1 MPKLTDNGLAFKEE
15 NNGNW
20 QESFILANQTPVV
33 IMRGNPIFVTSS
45 ENDLG
50 PGRVV
55 EWPDGNAVVVEYF
68 DSPARTQQPRESVQK
83 KSLSSYSLDEQT
95 RVYHEDPQ
103 TYRWSVGRVIGI
115 VEDRVFV
122 RYPNDKKAMVPYA
135 ELRIRWHRPIDD
147 PTSHLGFRLNE
158 TPYWH
163 SGRAGFMRSL
173 VSQRAAC
180 AGMRGLLSSVID
192 LEVHQLGVV
201 RRVLGDPTQRY
212 LLADEVGLGKTIE
225 SGVLI
230 RQYVLDYPEA
240 HRALVIVPEALV
252 EQWRAELRS
261 KFLLGDHLDKTI
273 HVVPSHD
280 LTSIEKAGRN
290 AKMVVIDEAHHL
302 CAWATSSDGRERQIF
317 ETVRFITESPKQR
330 LLLLSATPVLHNEQ
344 GFLAMLHLLD
354 PTVYRLEDLEAF
366 RDRVYRRQ
374 ELAEVLF
381 ALNENESNYFL
392 GDAVD
397 RLSGFFPQDR
407 RLCALLKSLRTLIDA
422 DVAEDDADRV
432 QTIRSI
438 RVHVS
443 ETYRLHRRM
452 LRNRRTEVTRPLTPG
467 RDGLATYNWSDPSQ
481 VRVEEQLSRWRAEA
495 ALDDSDVAD
504 SQASRDRGS
513 LAILLAEAAL
523 ADHLA
528 LDAIIGARLSEIV
541 SYFDQLALTSE
552 DIRVIREAPKF
563 ESESAILRELQSLL
577 LDVDSNLRFQ
587 RITQVVKDL
596 LAGQAGDVEPLLA
609 SKIVVFTSYPATAD
623 RLYQR
628 LRISLGDRVL
638 RHSLSSQGGTPATEW
653 MRFRSDPRCDV
664 LVCDRRAEEGL
675 NLQGGRA
682 VLLHYDLPF
691 SPNRIEQRMGRLD
704 RFGVGKAVRSVAF
717 VTEGSGLQSAWCNCL
732 DQAFRVFN
740 RSVATLQYV
749 IEEELRR
756 FAEEFLVAGVDAVV
770 DLTSRMGGE
779 SGTIEREFK
788 RIRAQDELDAF
799 ELHDEDDLQ
808 FHRELVELDRVSHE
822 HRAATESWLLKR
834 LQFKRWGESGSD
846 DEVARYWHFCDENKG
861 QGTLLPIGD
870 FRQRFPNACD
880 LNKQP
885 RHWTQTSA
893 TFPMTFDRQIAQR
906 RSVRLARLGEPL
918 LDGLERYLRWDDR
931 GVCFAMW
938 RYRPQMSLKES
949 PELIFRFDFL
959 VDANINQCLQLLSRW
974 PHSTPEAIRRLAD
987 ELFPP
992 IPRTIWLDSDL
1003 QPISDEQLLTVLEQ
1017 PYRRDADVREPN
1029 LGRDVN
1035 LHGDRWLVVNDQYDP
1050 DVWISLCERARE
1062 VAEASLHEQLNS
1074 RELTECRANRAQR
1087 RSEILFTQLEGR
1099 LLHLS
1104 DRASAVAQ
1112 QELDFE
1118 RTFSETLIA
1127 GIRSPSVQLDA
1138 IGAVFL
1144 SRHDPF
1150 AALPD
1155 ARTFRDNDEES
1166 WT

>member
-1 MPKLTDNGLAFKEE
+1 
-15 NNGNW
+15 
-20 QESFILANQTPVV
+20 
-33 IMRGNPIFVTSS
+33 MRGKPFFVTSS

-55 EWPDGNAVVVEYF
+55 EWPDGSTAVVEYF
-68 DSPARTQQPRESVQK
+68 DSPARTQQPRETVQK
-83 KSLSSYSLDEQT
+83 KSLSSYPLDEQT

-147 PTSHLGFRLNE
+147 PTAHLGFRLNE

-230 RQYVLDYPEA
+230 RQYVLDYPDA
-240 HRALVIVPEALV
+240 HRVLVIVPEALV
-252 EQWRAELRS
+252 EQWRAELRN

-280 LTSIEKAGRN
+280 LASIVKAGGS
-290 AKMVVIDEAHHL
+290 AKMVVIDEAHHV

-317 ETVRFITESPKQR
+317 ETVRSITESPKQR

-354 PTVYRLEDLEAF
+354 PTVYRLDDLEAF
-366 RDRVYRRQ
+366 RDRVSRRQ

-381 ALNENESNYFL
+381 ALNENESNFFL
-392 GDAVD
+392 SDAVD
-397 RLSGFFPQDR
+397 RLTGFFPQDQ
-407 RLCALLKSLRTLIDA
+407 RLSALLRTLRTLIDA

-467 RDGLATYNWSDPSQ
+467 RDGLATCNWSDPAQ

-495 ALDDSDVAD
+495 ALEDSDVAD

-528 LDAIIGARLSEIV
+528 LDAIIGARLGEIV
-541 SYFDQLALTSE
+541 SYFDQLSLTSE
-552 DIRVIREAPKF
+552 DIRVIREAPRF

-587 RITQVVKDL
+587 RITQVIKDL

-609 SKIVVFTSYPATAD
+609 AKIVVFTSYPATAD

-628 LRISLGDRVL
+628 LRMSFGDRVV

-653 MRFRSDPRCDV
+653 MRFRSDPQCDV

-756 FAEEFLVAGVDAVV
+756 FAKEFLVAGVDAVV

-779 SGTIEREFK
+779 SGIIEREFK

-808 FHRELVELDRVSHE
+808 FHRELVELDRVSHQ
-822 HRAATESWLLKR
+822 HRAAAESWMLRR
-834 LQFKRWGESGSD
+834 LQFKRWGETGPD

-870 FRQRFPNACD
+870 FRKRFPNACD
-880 LNKQP
+880 SNKEP
-885 RHWTQTSA
+885 RHWTQTAAS
-893 TFPMTFDRQIAQR
+893 FPMTFDRQIAQR

-931 GVCFAMW
+931 GICFAMW
-938 RYRPQMSLKES
+938 RYRRRVNALGFDLPEFETCQSL
-949 PELIFRFDFL
+949 
-959 VDANINQCLQLLSRW
+959 
-974 PHSTPEAIRRLAD
+974 
-987 ELFPP
+987 
-992 IPRTIWLDSDL
+992 
-1003 QPISDEQLLTVLEQ
+1003 
-1017 PYRRDADVREPN
+1017 
-1029 LGRDVN
+1029 
-1035 LHGDRWLVVNDQYDP
+1035 
-1050 DVWISLCERARE
+1050 
-1062 VAEASLHEQLNS
+1062 
-1074 RELTECRANRAQR
+1074 
-1087 RSEILFTQLEGR
+1087 
-1099 LLHLS
+1099 
-1104 DRASAVAQ
+1104 
-1112 QELDFE
+1112 
-1118 RTFSETLIA
+1118 
-1127 GIRSPSVQLDA
+1127 
-1138 IGAVFL
+1138 
-1144 SRHDPF
+1144 
-1150 AALPD
+1150 AA
-1155 ARTFRDNDEES
+1155 
-1166 WT
+1166 